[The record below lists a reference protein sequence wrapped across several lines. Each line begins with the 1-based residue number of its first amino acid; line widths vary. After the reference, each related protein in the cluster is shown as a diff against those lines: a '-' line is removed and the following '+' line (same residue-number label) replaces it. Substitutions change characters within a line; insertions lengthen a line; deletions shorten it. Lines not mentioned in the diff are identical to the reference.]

1 MRATPKWRTAFAALV
16 TAAAIGAPAVPAH
29 AVTGPAETDNAR
41 GFTARLDIGNGAKA
55 CSAALVAPEWL
66 ITAASCFADNPA
78 ESVRIPA
85 GAPKLATKAVVGR
98 TDLTTTDGAERTVVH
113 LVPREDRDV
122 VLARL
127 SAPVANVRTARIADA
142 PAQTGE
148 KLTLTG
154 YGRTKDEWAP
164 VKAHNGTFTAT
175 ALGSTDLDV
184 TGDNAAICAGDAGA
198 PLFRTSGDIAQIVSV
213 ASRSDQGGCFGID
226 TAQTSTKGVTA
237 RTDDLAAW
245 ADSTVKAAPV
255 ADFNGDGIED
265 IAISDPKATVGGNA
279 EAGAVRVVYGG
290 GKGNV
295 QLDQSLSFVPGEA
308 EAGDRFGQSLATV
321 DYNQDGY
328 TDLVVGVPFEDAGP
342 VADAGMVSVVY
353 GSAGGLGKG
362 RVSEDFVQGQGN
374 GALKASGNEKGDMLG
389 WSVAAGKTRGGEPF
403 IVIGDPGE
411 SIGAKEDAG
420 NVFYVRGGTSV
431 NLTQEA
437 GLSGGLEAGDR
448 VGWSVAADANNIAIG
463 GPGEDIDGA
472 GDAGCV
478 WVLSHQ
484 LNADRKPT
492 ERANINQ
499 NSDKVSG
506 GSETGDALGTS
517 VALVENGPNGDS
529 ILAAGAPGESITN
542 AAGTDVKNAGSV
554 TTFKIPASGG
564 WTQSQVIHQDQPDVI
579 GGIETGD
586 RFGETLQAINLSPKT
601 APTWQT
607 LQLVV
612 GVPGESQ
619 GPVTAAGAVQT
630 MTLLGAPGPHNDVL
644 YAGHNGLPGT
654 PGANQRIGQAVAV
667 SPTHIYVGMP
677 TGPNAQGAA
686 YAVPWQNVTSYAG
699 PGPGPDQPVT
709 VYQPGKD
716 GIPAG
721 GKAFGAVIR

>member
-1 MRATPKWRTAFAALV
+1 MRTTLKRRTVLASLV
-16 TAAAIGAPAVPAH
+16 AAAAIGAPAIPAH
-29 AVTGPAETDNAR
+29 AVTGPAETDNTRA
-41 GFTARLDIGNGAKA
+41 FTARLDIGGGTRA
-55 CSAALVAPEWL
+55 CSAALVDQEWL
-66 ITAASCFADNPA
+66 LTAASCFADNPA
-78 ESVRIPA
+78 ESIKIPT
-85 GAPKLATKAVVGR
+85 GAPKLATKAVIGR
-98 TDLTTTDGAERTVVH
+98 TDLTTTAGTERTVVK

-122 VLARL
+122 VLAKL
-127 SAPVANVRTARIADA
+127 SAPVANVR
-142 PAQTGE
+142 PAQLATGPAQAGE

-164 VKAHNGTFTAT
+164 LELHNGTFTAT
-175 ALGSTDLDV
+175 APSGSDVEV
-184 TGDNAAICAGDAGA
+184 TGDNAAICSGDGGAPMFRTAGD
-198 PLFRTSGDIAQIVSV
+198 TAQIVSV

-226 TAQTSTKGVTA
+226 AAQTSTKGVAT

-245 ADSTVKAAPV
+245 VDSTVKTAPV
-255 ADFNGDGIED
+255 VDFNGDGVED
-265 IAISDPKATVGGNA
+265 IAIGDPRATVGGNA
-279 EAGAVRVVYGG
+279 EAGAVHVVYGG
-290 GKGNV
+290 GKGNT

-328 TDLVVGVPFEDAGP
+328 TDLVVGVPYEDAGS
-342 VADAGMVSVVY
+342 VADSGMVTVVY
-353 GSAGGLGKG
+353 GSAAGLGKG
-362 RVSEDFVQGQGN
+362 RAAEDFVQGQGN
-374 GALKASGNEKGDMLG
+374 GALKASSNEKGDLLG
-389 WSVAAGKTRGGEPF
+389 HSVAAGQTRDGEPF

-411 SIGAKEDAG
+411 AIGDKKEAG
-420 NVFYVRGGTSV
+420 NVFYVRGGTNVS
-431 NLTQEA
+431 LTQGA
-437 GLSGGLEAGDR
+437 GLSGGLEAGDK

-463 GPGEDIDGA
+463 APGEDIDKA
-472 GDAGCV
+472 TDAGCV
-478 WVLSHQ
+478 WVLSHK
-484 LNADRKPT
+484 LNAEHKPT

-529 ILAAGAPGESITN
+529 VLAAGAPGESLTN
-542 AAGTDVKNAGSV
+542 ADKVDIKNAGMV
-554 TTFKIPASGG
+554 TTFKIPASGS
-564 WTQSQVIHQDQPDVI
+564 WTQYQVIHEDQPDVI

-586 RFGETLQAINLSPKT
+586 RFGETLQAINLSPRT

-619 GPVTAAGAVQT
+619 GAVTAAGAVQT

-644 YAGHNGLPGT
+644 YAGHNGVPGT
-654 PGANQRIGQAVAV
+654 PGANQHMGQAIGV

-677 TGPNAQGAA
+677 TGPNAQGTA
-686 YAVPWQNVTSYAG
+686 YAVPWQNVTSHDASG
-699 PGPGPDQPVT
+699 ADQPVT

-716 GIPAG
+716 GIPSG
-721 GKAFGAVIR
+721 GKAFGATIR